1 MRYSLE
7 KLFSTDLNKSLLA
20 TLIRYYPPIESN
32 EALIDIVNVLMD
44 GLSRGD
50 VYIDMKKIPENLEL
64 KYKDWP
70 SYHMKALLESG
81 WTKGDNSPIVLN
93 GDLISWRRTH
103 NEIVETIQKIL
114 LRNQPINNLSKELP
128 VRIDDKN
135 LAHLNIQQK
144 EAVNL
149 VKSEQIILLSGGPGT
164 GKTSTILQMLLQA
177 LTRNPTL
184 DIAMA
189 APTGKAAK
197 KLKDTI
203 QAGIEDFADPVKD
216 QLSNI
221 PSKTLHKWLEA
232 SPNGFRRNSQRLLK
246 LDLIVIDEMSMVDL
260 PTINGLLDA
269 LTKSCQIILVGDP
282 DQLLPIGSGGI
293 WQILQEK
300 KTKTHFHANS
310 VKLTKSYR
318 NKGDIALLRNT
329 LKDKGVDA
337 FWHLLSTK
345 EDSTNTLK
353 YLSSLKSVPDP
364 VARTL
369 VSYRKKLKKLT
380 ENCINYIPDEAWQSS
395 MVEVEQSVEI
405 LKLFKFIDNLLI
417 LCPQRYG
424 PWGVNKIHEF
434 LLGKRFQKEVHK
446 WVEGT
451 PIMAKSNQP
460 EIGLANG
467 DVGIIIGNGE
477 KRRFLFNVFS
487 EEQRLVTRLI
497 NPSRLNRYDAAY
509 AMTIHKAQGSEA
521 DQVLLLWPTTSKV
534 PEEKTFNKFY
544 SDDYEKRMLYTA
556 ITRAKKQLLVITNKE
571 EDF

>member
-1 MRYSLE
+1 MREPL
-7 KLFSTDLNKSLLA
+7 KQIFSTDLNKSLLA
-20 TLIRYYPPIESN
+20 TLIRYYPPIDSN

-203 QAGIEDFADPVKD
+203 QAGIEDFDDPLKD
-216 QLSNI
+216 KLSNI

-434 LLGKRFQKEVHK
+434 LLGKRFEKEVHK

>member
-1 MRYSLE
+1 MREPL
-7 KLFSTDLNKSLLA
+7 KKIFSTDLNKSLLA
-20 TLIRYYPPIESN
+20 TLIRYLPPIEFN
-32 EALIDIVNVLMD
+32 EALIDVVNVLMD

-128 VRIDDKN
+128 VRIDAKN

-144 EAVNL
+144 EAIKL

-203 QAGIEDFADPVKD
+203 QAGIAEFEDSIKD
-216 QLSNI
+216 KLANI

-232 SPNGFRRNSQRLLK
+232 GPNGFRRNSQRLLN

-260 PTINGLLDA
+260 STINGLLDA

-300 KTKTHFHANS
+300 EMKTNFQSNS

-329 LKDKGVDA
+329 LKDEGVNA
-337 FWHLLSTK
+337 FWHLLSMK
-345 EDSTNTLK
+345 EDSSNTSQ
-353 YLSSLKSVPDP
+353 YLSSLKSIPDP
-364 VARTL
+364 VVRTL
-369 VSYRKKLKKLT
+369 LNYRKKLKKLT
-380 ENCINYIPDEAWQSS
+380 ENCINYIPNEAWQSS
-395 MVEVEQSVEI
+395 MIEVPQSVEV
-405 LKLFKFIDNLLI
+405 LKLFNFIDNVLI

-424 PWGVNKIHEF
+424 PWGVKKIHEF
-434 LLGKRFQKEVHK
+434 LLGKRFEKEVQK
-446 WVEGT
+446 WEEGT

-487 EEQRLVTRLI
+487 EEQRVVTRLI
-497 NPSRLNRYDAAY
+497 NPSRLNMYDAAY

-521 DQVLLLWPTTSKV
+521 DQVLLLWPRTPKV
-534 PEEKTFNKFY
+534 SEENTLIKFY

>member
-7 KLFSTDLNKSLLA
+7 KIFSTDLNKALLA

-203 QAGIEDFADPVKD
+203 QAGIEDFDDPVKD
-216 QLSNI
+216 KLSNI

-434 LLGKRFQKEVHK
+434 LLGKRFEKEVHK

-534 PEEKTFNKFY
+534 SEEKTFNKFY

>member
-1 MRYSLE
+1 MREPL
-7 KLFSTDLNKSLLA
+7 KKIFSTDLNKSLLA
-20 TLIRYYPPIESN
+20 TLIRYLPPIEFN
-32 EALIDIVNVLMD
+32 EALIDVVNVLMD

-103 NEIVETIQKIL
+103 NEIDETIQKIL

-128 VRIDDKN
+128 VRIDAKN

-149 VKSEQIILLSGGPGT
+149 VKSEQIILISGGPGT

-203 QAGIEDFADPVKD
+203 QAGIAEFEDSIKGKLA
-216 QLSNI
+216 NI

-232 SPNGFRRNSQRLLK
+232 GPNGFRRNSQRLLN

-260 PTINGLLDA
+260 STINGLLDA

-300 KTKTHFHANS
+300 EMKTKFHSNS
-310 VKLTKSYR
+310 IKLTKSYR

-329 LKDKGVDA
+329 LRNEGVNA
-337 FWHLLSTK
+337 FWHLLSMK
-345 EDSTNTLK
+345 EDSSNTSQ
-353 YLSSLKSVPDP
+353 YLSSLKSIPDP
-364 VARTL
+364 VVRTL
-369 VSYRKKLKKLT
+369 FNYRKKLKKLT
-380 ENCINYIPDEAWQSS
+380 ENCINYIPNEAWQSS
-395 MVEVEQSVEI
+395 MIEIPQSVEV
-405 LKLFKFIDNLLI
+405 LKLFNFIDNILI

-424 PWGVNKIHEF
+424 PWGVKKIHEF
-434 LLGKRFQKEVHK
+434 LLGKRFEKEVQK
-446 WVEGT
+446 WEEGT

-487 EEQRLVTRLI
+487 EEQRVVTRLI
-497 NPSRLNRYDAAY
+497 NPSRLNMYDAAY

-521 DQVLLLWPTTSKV
+521 DQVLLLWPRTSKV
-534 PEEKTFNKFY
+534 SEENTLIKFY

>member
-20 TLIRYYPPIESN
+20 TLIRYYPPIDSN

-81 WTKGDNSPIVLN
+81 WTKGDNSPIVLD

-164 GKTSTILQMLLQA
+164 GKTSTILQMLLEA

-184 DIAMA
+184 SIAMA

-203 QAGIEDFADPVKD
+203 QAGIEDFDDPIKD
-216 QLSNI
+216 KLSNI

-232 SPNGFRRNSQRLLK
+232 GPNGFRRNSQRLLK

-260 PTINGLLDA
+260 STINGLLDA

-300 KTKTHFHANS
+300 ETKTNFQSNS

-318 NKGDIALLRNT
+318 NKGDIALLRNI

-337 FWHLLSTK
+337 FWQLLSMK
-345 EDSTNTLK
+345 EDSTNTLH
-353 YLSSLKSVPDP
+353 YLSSLKSIPDP
-364 VARTL
+364 VVRTL
-369 VSYRKKLKKLT
+369 VSYRKKLKELT

-395 MVEVEQSVEI
+395 MIEVDQSVEI
-405 LKLFKFIDNLLI
+405 QKLFKFIDNLLI

-424 PWGVNKIHEF
+424 PWGVKKIHEF
-434 LLGKRFQKEVHK
+434 LLGKRFEKEVHK
-446 WVEGT
+446 WGEGT

-467 DVGIIIGNGE
+467 DVGVIIGNGE

-534 PEEKTFNKFY
+534 SEEKTFNKFY